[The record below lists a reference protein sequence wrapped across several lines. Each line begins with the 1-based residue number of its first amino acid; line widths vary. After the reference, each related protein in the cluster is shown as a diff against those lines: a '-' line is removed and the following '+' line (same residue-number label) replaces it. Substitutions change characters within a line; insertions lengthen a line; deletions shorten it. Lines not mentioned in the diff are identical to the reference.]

1 MCLLN
6 HVGLRDSG
14 VTTRE
19 NFGEK
24 KKRKRRREEGRKRDR
39 NEIGWGFQGSG
50 IVIEKLTCICRK
62 PSVRRKL
69 SCSSRTDAIES
80 RNRKSISWQPGVF
93 GSTEAYRRT
102 VICWALDLI
111 LVQNSSNWSGVWF
124 MVHIPNHGWPWV
136 NFLRFGTH
144 EMVKQVNSPYPT

>member
-6 HVGLRDSG
+6 HVGLQDSG
-14 VTTRE
+14 VRE

-24 KKRKRRREEGRKRDR
+24 KKRGKRREEGQKKRKKWNWVGFSRQWNSDR
-39 NEIGWGFQGSG
+39 
-50 IVIEKLTCICRK
+50 KLTCICRK

-93 GSTEAYRRT
+93 GSTEAYGRT
-102 VICWALDLI
+102 VICCALDLI